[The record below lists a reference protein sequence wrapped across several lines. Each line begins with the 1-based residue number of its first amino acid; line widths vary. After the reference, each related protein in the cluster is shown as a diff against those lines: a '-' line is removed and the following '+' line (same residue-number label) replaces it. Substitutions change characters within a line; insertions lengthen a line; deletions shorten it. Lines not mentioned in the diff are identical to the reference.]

1 MLLSENRTIICCDM
15 KSFYASVE
23 CVDRH
28 LDPLQY
34 NLVVADAS
42 RTDKTICLAVSPSL
56 KSFGVP
62 GRPRLFEVIRKV
74 ADINAVRKALAPHH
88 NFTGESS
95 YAPDLA
101 DPSTALSYIIAPP
114 RMARYMEV
122 SNIIYGVFLRYIAP
136 EDILVY
142 SVDEAFMDVTAYLGT
157 YRMDAHELAMTI
169 IRDVL
174 AVTGIT
180 ATIGI
185 GTNMYLAKVAMD
197 IVAKHMP
204 PDKDGVRI
212 ASLTEDSYRRQL
224 WGHTPITDFWRVG
237 PGYTRRLA
245 RLGIRTMGDIARCSL
260 GTSQDFY
267 NEGLLYKEFGVA
279 AELLIDHAWGW
290 EPCTMEAVKSY
301 IPTHNSLS
309 SGQVLSRP
317 YEYDEA
323 RLIVREMADEL
334 SLDLLRKGLVTRQI
348 TLTISYDTESM
359 KRGYTGP
366 THKDHYGRTTP
377 SHAHGTRA
385 LSRQTNSTR
394 LITDAADA
402 LYLRL
407 VLPSLLIRR
416 INIVAEKVLV
426 ESIVLEEERYE
437 QLNLFTDYAARERED
452 AWLDKERR
460 MHLAVLEARAR
471 YGRNALIKGMNLLK
485 SGTAMERH
493 AQIGGHRAGKTDTL
507 ADDNDS
513 FIQTRQH

>member
-1 MLLSENRTIICCDM
+1 MALSENRTIICCDM

-23 CVDRH
+23 CVDLH

-56 KSFGVP
+56 KSFGIP
-62 GRPRLFEVIRKV
+62 GRPRLFEVVRKV
-74 ADINAVRKALAPHH
+74 RDVNNARKALAPNHT
-88 NFTGESS
+88 FTRESS
-95 YAPDLA
+95 YAPDLK
-101 DPSTALSYIIAPP
+101 DPAVSLSYITAPP

-157 YRMDAHELAMTI
+157 YRMDAHDLAMTI

-174 AVTGIT
+174 ATTGIT

-212 ASLTEDSYRRQL
+212 AALTEESYRRQL
-224 WGHTPITDFWRVG
+224 WNHTPITDFWRVG

-245 RLGIRTMGDIARCSL
+245 KMGIHTMGDIARCSL
-260 GTSQDFY
+260 GTSRDFY
-267 NEGLLYKEFGVA
+267 NEELLYKEFGVA

-290 EPCTMEAVKSY
+290 EPCTMEVVKSF

-334 SLDLLRKGLVTRQI
+334 SLDLLRKGLVTKQI
-348 TLTISYDTESM
+348 TLTVSYDTESM

-377 SHAHGTRA
+377 NHSHGTLG

-426 ESIVLEEERYE
+426 ESIVLEEARYE
-437 QLNLFTDYAARERED
+437 QLNLFTDYEAKERQY

-460 MHLAVLEARAR
+460 MHLAVLETRAK
-471 YGRNALIKGMNLLK
+471 YGRNALVKGMNLLK
-485 SGTAMERH
+485 SGTAMERN
-493 AQIGGHRAGKTDTL
+493 AQIGGHRAGKTGALTEE
-507 ADDNDS
+507 N
-513 FIQTRQH
+513 